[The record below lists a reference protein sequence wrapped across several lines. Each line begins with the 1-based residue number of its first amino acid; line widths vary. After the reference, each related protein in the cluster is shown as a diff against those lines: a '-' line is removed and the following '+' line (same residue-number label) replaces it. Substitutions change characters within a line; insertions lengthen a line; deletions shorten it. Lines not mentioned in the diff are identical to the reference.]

1 MDVHN
6 TPCITPNYCIGIG
19 ASAGGL
25 EALRS
30 FVNTIP
36 NDTNHAYIIIQH
48 LSPNFKSMMPELL
61 AKHTDLP
68 IENLKDGT
76 LIEANHIYLAPPRKN
91 VILAEGN
98 TLLVE
103 QMEKP
108 GGNFPIDAFFHS
120 LAEDQQNQAIA
131 IILSGT
137 GSDGSRGI
145 KSIKEVGGLVIV
157 QEPSDAT
164 FDGMPFN
171 AVKTGFAD
179 IVDTADNMMTKIT
192 QYTNHTVIS
201 GEKPVVEP
209 DKSIEHALSDIYSL
223 LKAKSDID
231 FSHYKGK
238 TIVRRIERRMGIN
251 MVESVTDYYTYLL
264 KNPKELQTL
273 AKDMLIGVTRFFRD
287 EDAYDFL
294 NSVIPNIIEQ
304 SSPDDILRIW
314 SACCSTGEE
323 AYSLAILIDEYL
335 SKQNIDRTVRVFA
348 TDVDADAIAEAGL
361 GRFARN
367 IEDDVSSERLEK
379 YFDIQDDYYVI
390 KPNIRKMVIFATHNL
405 LTDPPF
411 SNCQLAVCRNALIY
425 FQPKAQKRILTLLH
439 FSLNKDGYLFLGSS
453 ESLGE
458 MKQHFHVENERQRIY
473 RKIDNSKMM
482 IESVPPLDQQNAK
495 TNKSPS
501 ISQLLSSYQQSSK
514 SPNYSPVLEKIIEEY
529 SPPAI
534 ILSEEQSV
542 VHVFGDVS
550 PYTRKI
556 SAGQFSSL
564 LSDYIIE
571 SLSVAV
577 STALYRAQS
586 LNSNVHYEKIHYQ
599 DDNSDRQCVNLRVL
613 YLDSPRL
620 TSHYFVVLFEQ
631 EKIAPKLN
639 HENMIIDDN
648 NNQDHNKQIIS
659 DLEDALRTK
668 QEHLQVT
675 VEELQTTNEELQSS
689 NEELMAANE
698 ELQSTNEELQS
709 VNEELYTVNSEYQE
723 KMELTLQS
731 KLDTDN
737 VIRSAD
743 IGFIFLDE
751 ALLIR
756 KFSPSIVNDVNL
768 LDSDIGR
775 PFHHISHAL
784 DYDDLLHDIAEV
796 LKTNNDIS
804 VQVNRLDNQG
814 QRLIKIS
821 PYRDQYGVALGC
833 VINITDITEIVTLKS
848 QLHDSWQRLKQT
860 QGASLFLENKDVI
873 NLLIVDDDEVD
884 LHAIR
889 RNIDIE
895 REDHYTFNISTANN
909 AADALTMLTEKE
921 FDVCI
926 IDYLLAGDD
935 GLVLIEKVQQL
946 NSNSAFIL
954 LSGMLTQALREKAF
968 ALGVYDVLAKDEI
981 TPALIQRSISYTLIH
996 KKTNQFLQSC
1006 S

>member
-1 MDVHN
+1 MDAN
-6 TPCITPNYCIGIG
+6 STQCATPNYYIGIG

-25 EALRS
+25 EALRW
-30 FVNTIP
+30 FVHTIP
-36 NDTNHAYIIIQH
+36 TDSNHAYIIIQH
-48 LSPNFKSMMPELL
+48 LSPDFKSMMPELL
-61 AKHTDLP
+61 ARHTDLP
-68 IENLKDGT
+68 IEKLEDGT
-76 LIEANHIYLAPPRKN
+76 VIEANHIYLAPPRKN
-91 VILAEGN
+91 VMIAEGN

-103 QMEKP
+103 QMENL
-108 GGNFPIDAFFHS
+108 GGNFPIDAFFRS

-145 KSIKEVGGLVIV
+145 QAIKEVGGLVVV

-171 AVKTGFAD
+171 AVKTGLAD
-179 IVDTADNMMTKIT
+179 IVDTADNMLSKII

-251 MVESVTDYYTYLL
+251 MVESVTDYYSYLL

-287 EDAYDFL
+287 DEAFECVT
-294 NSVIPNIIEQ
+294 NKVIPNIINQ
-304 SSPDDILRIW
+304 SSSEDILRIW

-323 AYSLAILIDEYL
+323 AYSLAILVDEYL
-335 SKQNIDRTVRVFA
+335 EQHNIERVVRVFA
-348 TDVDADAIAEAGL
+348 TDVDADAITEAGL

-367 IEDDVSSERLEK
+367 IEDDISPQRLTK
-379 YFDIQDDYYVI
+379 YFDLHDNYYVI
-390 KPNIRKMVIFATHNL
+390 KPHIRKMVIFATHNL

-425 FQPKAQKRILTLLH
+425 FQPKAQKRIITLLH
-439 FSLNKDGYLFLGSS
+439 FSLNKDGFLFLGSS

-458 MKQHFHVENERQRIY
+458 MKQHFNVENERHRVY

-482 IESVPPLDQQNAK
+482 IESVPTLEQQSNK

-501 ISQLLSSYQQSSK
+501 ISQLLSSFQQSSK
-514 SPNYSPVLEKIIEEY
+514 SPNYSPVLERIIEEY

-550 PYTRKI
+550 PYTKKMG
-556 SAGQFSSL
+556 AGQFSSL

-586 LNSNVHYEKIHYQ
+586 LNSSVHYEKIKYADEHG
-599 DDNSDRQCVNLRVL
+599 NKCCVNLRVL
-613 YLDSPRL
+613 YLDTPRL
-620 TSHYFVVLFEQ
+620 TSNYFVVLFEQ
-631 EKIAPKLN
+631 EQIVT
-639 HENMIIDDN
+639 EVQDVIVEN
-648 NNQDHNKQIIS
+648 NNNHDHNKQLIS

-768 LDSDIGR
+768 LESDIGR

-784 DYDDLLHDIAEV
+784 DYDDLLNDIAEV
-796 LKTNNDIS
+796 MRTNTDIN
-804 VQVNRLDNQG
+804 VHVNRIDNHG
-814 QRLIKIS
+814 QRLVKIS
-821 PYRDQYGVALGC
+821 PYRDQYGVTLGC
-833 VINITDITEIVTLKS
+833 VISVTDITEVATLKS
-848 QLHDSWQRLKQT
+848 QLHDSWQQLKQT
-860 QGASLFLENKDVI
+860 QSASLFLENKDVI

-889 RNIDIE
+889 RNITID
-895 REDHYTFNISTANN
+895 REDHYSFNISTASN
-909 AADALTMLTEKE
+909 AADALTMITEKA

-926 IDYLLAGDD
+926 IDYLLAADD

-946 NSNSAFIL
+946 NENSAFIL
-954 LSGMLTQALREKAF
+954 LSGMLTKELREKAF
-968 ALGVYDVLAKDEI
+968 TLGVYDVLAKDEI
-981 TPALIQRSISYTLIH
+981 TPALIQRSINYTLIH

-1006 S
+1006 R